1 MGGACAS
8 PLSRRSDGPSG
19 DRGPILAVTDDSS
32 TCHDQPPVACSLRL
46 PRDSPLSLVI
56 VNELVQRSGGG
67 APPVIR
73 GAGSFGSGGPSVAMR
88 RYLSHNQRHNAK
100 VHAENAIG
108 WRWAAIRLMRQT
120 RRRRAIKKSARA
132 SAGDRHPC
140 KASGMPISTPP
151 FPRVRS
157 DDLMASHRDDRH
169 GARRGQGANPA
180 NIHIC
185 DPGCDRRVNL
195 SV

>member
-1 MGGACAS
+1 M
-8 PLSRRSDGPSG
+8 
-19 DRGPILAVTDDSS
+19 
-32 TCHDQPPVACSLRL
+32 RL

-67 APPVIR
+67 APPVIS

-120 RRRRAIKKSARA
+120 RRRRAIKNSARA
-132 SAGDRHPC
+132 SAGDLHPC

-157 DDLMASHRDDRH
+157 DDLMASPRRPTRRATWQAQIQPAFLARVAGSHRS
-169 GARRGQGANPA
+169 ARQTSDSVLVP
-180 NIHIC
+180 C
-185 DPGCDRRVNL
+185 FTPDPIPEWTPGRESRVPPGL
-195 SV
+195 SSP

>member
-1 MGGACAS
+1 M
-8 PLSRRSDGPSG
+8 
-19 DRGPILAVTDDSS
+19 
-32 TCHDQPPVACSLRL
+32 RL

-67 APPVIR
+67 APPVIS

-88 RYLSHNQRHNAK
+88 RYLSHNQRQTAK

-151 FPRVRS
+151 LPRVRS
-157 DDLMASHRDDRH
+157 DDLVASHRDDRH
-169 GARRGQGANPA
+169 GARRGEGANPA
-180 NIHIC
+180 NIQRATDLRDTFAVRVFSPQPILRWTSGRESRVP
-185 DPGCDRRVNL
+185 PGL
-195 SV
+195 SSP